1 MSEPNAGYQTV
12 QLYTGGGFRWSG
24 TVYHGA
30 HRRLSDFI
38 NDATAPFLNLEKVTL
53 AAFSKGVARE
63 LSKLETAAVTKRNI
77 IAVVTSPGSTL
88 PRRNI
93 EEHVAKIPQR
103 MMIYAPP
110 FAFVGNLY
118 FTRNADWVEA
128 LNGWK
133 TDFMSLTD
141 ATTWSLDSNL
151 AVSKNTEFLL
161 VNRLWTVA
169 AHPQNQPEAEPSP
182 HAPVI
187 QKASWTRL
195 RDISQPGRES
205 KENRK
210 P

>member
-1 MSEPNAGYQTV
+1 MNEPNAGFHRV
-12 QLYTGGGFRWSG
+12 QVYTGGGFRWSG

-53 AAFSKGVARE
+53 AAFSKGVARD
-63 LSKLETAAVTKRNI
+63 LTKLETAAVTKRNI
-77 IAVVTSPGSTL
+77 IAIVSAPGSVL
-88 PRRNI
+88 PHRNV

-110 FAFVGNLY
+110 FAFIGNLY
-118 FTRNADWVEA
+118 FTRNANWVEA

-133 TDFMSLTD
+133 TDFLSLTD
-141 ATTWSLDSNL
+141 AATWSLDSNL

-169 AHPQNQPEAEPSP
+169 VHPQVQPEIEQSP
-182 HAPVI
+182 QAPVI

-195 RDISQPGRES
+195 RDVSPTGRDP